1 MPPAQVEELAR
12 SERAS
17 PASVYLRALLSVG
30 LELLVEVRGLRADM
44 AATSATA
51 KPASKGK

>member
-30 LELLVEVRGLRADM
+30 LELLVEVRGLRADLV
-44 AATSATA
+44 AAA
-51 KPASKGK
+51 KPAPKGK